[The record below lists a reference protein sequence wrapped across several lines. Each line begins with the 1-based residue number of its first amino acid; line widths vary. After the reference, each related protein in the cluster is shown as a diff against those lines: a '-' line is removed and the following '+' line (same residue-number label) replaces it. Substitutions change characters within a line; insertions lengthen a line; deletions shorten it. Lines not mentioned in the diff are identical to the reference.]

1 LVLVIL
7 TLPINILSLGLF
19 TFVINAALM
28 MALAVIGGL
37 EYMDLRKRQKAG
49 CSTRK
54 PDI

>member
-28 MALAVIGGL
+28 MALVVIGGL
-37 EYMDLRKRQKAG
+37 EYMDLRKRQEAG

-54 PDI
+54 LDI